1 MIEIDTTYDGDLHCT
16 ATHGPSQSTLQTDAP
31 KDNHGRGATFSPTDL
46 LATALGTCMA
56 TTMGILARKQGW
68 DLSGLR
74 VNVIKEMTTSPPR
87 KIARL
92 PTCLFVPEGTA
103 RQLTAEAR
111 AQLENAAHTCP
122 VKLSL
127 ADSVEVLVTFDWEGI
142 EGVTTS
148 AR

>member
-1 MIEIDTTYDGDLHCT
+1 MIEIDIDYAGDLHCT
-16 ATHGPSQSTLQTDAP
+16 ATHGPSQAQLPTDAP
-31 KDNHGRGATFSPTDL
+31 KDNHGKGETFSPTDL

-68 DLSGLR
+68 DLTGLH
-74 VNVIKEMTTSPPR
+74 VNVIKEMTSSPPR

-92 PTCLFVPEGTA
+92 PTCLFIPEATA
-103 RQLTAEAR
+103 RKLTAEAR

-127 ADSVEVLVTFDWEGI
+127 ADSVEVLVTFDWEG
-142 EGVTTS
+142 VD
-148 AR
+148 